1 MLYHVRDRNIYSL
14 LIPDIWYEPED
25 GVSLNKMIEQILSNL
40 RIVNRVVEFRRGIPE
55 NGKIFNKIIG
65 YEGIKRTFTRSFAC
79 KEPVHILLVGPPG
92 QAKTLFLKCIL
103 EAFGKKKAFFT
114 VGGNASKSGLIDVLF
129 DMRPKYL
136 LVDEIEH
143 LRPEHQT
150 TLLSLMETGILT
162 QTLHKKLR
170 QTFLKIWVFATSN
183 ATKRLS
189 EPLLSRFRVMY
200 LNEYS
205 FSQFYEIAV
214 KKLSTEGLD
223 RNAADEIA
231 KSVWEQLLN
240 PNIRN
245 CVQIGRL
252 VKNESNIHMAIA
264 EEIQN
269 FKDYG
274 SDVSTS
280 TITGKE

>member
-1 MLYHVRDRNIYSL
+1 MGILQGSCKTV
-14 LIPDIWYEPED
+14 
-25 GVSLNKMIEQILSNL
+25 MIHQILSTLFAGN
-40 RIVNRVVEFRRGIPE
+40 VVRPSTRQVH
-55 NGKIFNKIIG
+55 IFDSILG
-65 YEGIKRTFTRSFAC
+65 YDGIKRTFSRSLIS

-103 EAFGKKKAFFT
+103 ETFGEKKAFFT

-129 DMRPKYL
+129 DMQPKYL

-143 LRPEHQT
+143 LKPEYQT

-162 QTLHKKLR
+162 QTMRSKVR
-170 QTFLKIWVFATSN
+170 QIQLKTWVFATSN
-183 ATKRLS
+183 GTKKLS
-189 EPLLSRFRVMY
+189 EPLLNRFRVMH

-214 KKLSTEGLD
+214 KKLFDEGLD
-223 RNAADEIA
+223 KNAADEIA
-231 KSVWEQLLN
+231 ISVWEQLPN

-252 VKNESNIHMAIA
+252 VKNEPDIEVAIA
-264 EEIQN
+264 DEIQN
-269 FKDYG
+269 IKEYG
-274 SDVSTS
+274 ISQLKRST
-280 TITGKE
+280 EL